1 MRRDARRPTGPRP
14 NRARRPQTAL
24 GRLATLLL
32 LLRPVLLVVA
42 VGTIAGY
49 LLRSSLIGAGVAGA
63 LLGVILWWH
72 EIYRPGR
79 EPQQ

>member
-1 MRRDARRPTGPRP
+1 MTRYARHPTGPRP
-14 NRARRPQTAL
+14 NRARRQTSL

-42 VGTIAGY
+42 VGAIAGY

-63 LLGVILWWH
+63 LLGLILWWR